1 MKNNTEAARKRPT
14 DIPARIR
21 EIDAGIDSL
30 DERIERNKTDLERN
44 NASLTV
50 KIAELCKTNG
60 GKRGSP
66 KR

>member
-1 MKNNTEAARKRPT
+1 VKNDSEAVRKRPA

-21 EIDAGIDSL
+21 ELDAGIASL

-50 KIAELCKTNG
+50 KIAELCKPAG
-60 GKRGSP
+60 PGRRSSKR
-66 KR
+66 